1 MKNIYRKSINILA
14 LLAGLLLAGSL
25 NAQTISTIAGNDTAG
40 FRGDGAIATKA
51 ELDGPFDVAIDN
63 SGNIYMA
70 DYTNNRVRE
79 ITASTGFINT
89 IGGNGTSAS
98 SGDGTAATA
107 AGIFGPVGLAID
119 ASGNIYIAEQKG
131 NRIRKITVSTG
142 IITTVA
148 GTGSIGL
155 LGDGGQATA
164 ASVNTPSGIALD
176 GLGNM
181 YISDNGNN
189 RIRIVTA
196 SSGIINTI
204 AGDGATGGLG
214 DGGLATAAQLNNP
227 YGLSV
232 DASGNL
238 YIVDLGNNK
247 VRMVTVATGIIT
259 TVAGTGTS
267 GYSGDGIMATASN
280 LNAPSGITL
289 DGSGNMY
296 IGDENSNR
304 VRMVNASTGIISTIA
319 GTGVYGYSGDGGPA
333 TAAKLQGPAG
343 LKLDGSGNLIVADFR
358 NNVVRKITNVT
369 GVNELIAHE
378 VVNVYPNPATQT
390 LNIQVAV
397 NGAFAAGIT
406 VLDITGKEVMKMNT
420 VISGDKVMP
429 INVSMLA
436 NGIYF
441 VKITTDKNTQVVKFV
456 KQ

>member
-1 MKNIYRKSINILA
+1 
-14 LLAGLLLAGSL
+14 
-25 NAQTISTIAGNDTAG
+25 
-40 FRGDGAIATKA
+40 
-51 ELDGPFDVAIDN
+51 
-63 SGNIYMA
+63 
-70 DYTNNRVRE
+70 
-79 ITASTGFINT
+79 
-89 IGGNGTSAS
+89 
-98 SGDGTAATA
+98 
-107 AGIFGPVGLAID
+107 
-119 ASGNIYIAEQKG
+119 
-131 NRIRKITVSTG
+131 
-142 IITTVA
+142 
-148 GTGSIGL
+148 
-155 LGDGGQATA
+155 
-164 ASVNTPSGIALD
+164 
-176 GLGNM
+176 
-181 YISDNGNN
+181 
-189 RIRIVTA
+189 
-196 SSGIINTI
+196 
-204 AGDGATGGLG
+204 
-214 DGGLATAAQLNNP
+214 
-227 YGLSV
+227 
-232 DASGNL
+232 
-238 YIVDLGNNK
+238 